1 MTIEHIVLGA
11 GGPVGLV
18 SYGILRELTENN
30 FIKYE
35 NIKSI
40 YATSI
45 GTFIGLIYILNI
57 EWDWIDDY
65 LIKRPWEQ
73 LLNFTSNDYLNI
85 INTKGLLDENFFIEF
100 IKPLLL
106 TKDLSINI
114 TLKELYDLTNI
125 EFHLFTSNLNKFD
138 KVDLNYKTYPDL
150 ELYKA
155 LMMSSSIPIFIQ
167 PPYYN
172 NEFYLDG
179 AIFTANPVNECL
191 LNEKC
196 DKDKILALINDK
208 KNIIDYRTNFVRDE
222 NDDNII
228 FNTNINENMNILQ
241 FILYMLKIFF
251 NNVTHIVTGVEKVE
265 NTINIALT
273 QTSVD
278 LAYWRH
284 VLTQE
289 EERLNLINA
298 GVDQAK
304 KFMEKNKEEK
314 NNEETNNL
322 ENTDKDI

>member
-1 MTIEHIVLGA
+1 
-11 GGPVGLV
+11 
-18 SYGILRELTENN
+18 
-30 FIKYE
+30 
-35 NIKSI
+35 
-40 YATSI
+40 
-45 GTFIGLIYILNI
+45 
-57 EWDWIDDY
+57 
-65 LIKRPWEQ
+65 
-73 LLNFTSNDYLNI
+73 
-85 INTKGLLDENFFIEF
+85 
-100 IKPLLL
+100 
-106 TKDLSINI
+106 
-114 TLKELYDLTNI
+114 
-125 EFHLFTSNLNKFD
+125 
-138 KVDLNYKTYPDL
+138 
-150 ELYKA
+150 
-155 LMMSSSIPIFIQ
+155 MMSSSIPIFIQ

-179 AIFTANPVNECL
+179 AIFTANPVNDCI

-228 FNTNINENMNILQ
+228 FNTSINENMNILQ

-284 VLTQE
+284 VLTHE

-304 KFMEKNKEEK
+304 KFIEKNKEEI
-314 NNEETNNL
+314 NNEEINNL
-322 ENTDKDI
+322 ENSDKNI